1 MSPVEKFL
9 ELTAQDKLLAVR
21 IFFLLGWAKVQLSRK
36 SLKEIFRDLEPSH
49 SSVQSHAP
57 AKAMGKLVEQ
67 VAGYTPW
74 ESNCL
79 VRALCCGFQLN
90 ALAIPFKIHIGT
102 QLVDDVLEAHA
113 WVRVDGETICGDAEA
128 DLYQEITQ
136 FGPDSL
142 NFDHASRMAE

>member
-21 IFFLLGWAKVQLSRK
+21 IFFLLGWAKMQLSRK
-36 SLKEIFRDLEPSH
+36 SLKNIFRGLEPSH

-102 QLVDDVLEAHA
+102 IKL
-113 WVRVDGETICGDAEA
+113 I
-128 DLYQEITQ
+128 
-136 FGPDSL
+136 
-142 NFDHASRMAE
+142 